1 MVTQRSAKPCTP
13 VQFRAWPP
21 APSIDRQAAFGGPT
35 ADAAHSL
42 PRISGAPDFERAT
55 AKARASAALGRRQR
69 EYPVAEPGRI
79 ANRENDMFRLNLCHA
94 AKYYCYAASV
104 SDSFG
109 IPAYIRR
116 SDSWKSPLAQRPSLV
131 TTLALSALIDI
142 APRWFSRVGR
152 YWTEFS
158 TGIEE
163 ARAMALRYQTLA
175 ALSDRELAAR
185 GLKRQDIP
193 RAALGVLDGV

>member
-1 MVTQRSAKPCTP
+1 M
-13 VQFRAWPP
+13 
-21 APSIDRQAAFGGPT
+21 
-35 ADAAHSL
+35 
-42 PRISGAPDFERAT
+42 
-55 AKARASAALGRRQR
+55 
-69 EYPVAEPGRI
+69 AEPGRI

-94 AKYYCYAASV
+94 AKYCCYAASAR
-104 SDSFG
+104 DSFG
-109 IPAYIRR
+109 IPDIRR
-116 SDSWKSPLAQRPSLV
+116 SDSWKSPLA

>member
-1 MVTQRSAKPCTP
+1 VYRSKKIPTRGHFRGVGKISRQCQRVRENSVRLTAKPCTP

-94 AKYYCYAASV
+94 AKYCCYAASAR
-104 SDSFG
+104 DSFG

-116 SDSWKSPLAQRPSLV
+116 SDSWKSPLAPE
-131 TTLALSALIDI
+131 TIFNDHACPFCPD
-142 APRWFSRVGR
+142 
-152 YWTEFS
+152 
-158 TGIEE
+158 
-163 ARAMALRYQTLA
+163 
-175 ALSDRELAAR
+175 
-185 GLKRQDIP
+185 
-193 RAALGVLDGV
+193 